1 MLERWVGLLFSH
13 HSIIPRCHHSER
25 CLQSTRKTQSKT
37 LKMCNTLAPCRRSL
51 VITAVFALA
60 LLFAIAARAG
70 ERAEDVWVV
79 SMRCVPRCGP
89 LQSAPEGIRYW
100 RLQDDCRLEQAEAA
114 DFQADG
120 TTPTVVFIHGNDTDA
135 DQAVTKGMYAY
146 RSIRGAVGD
155 RAFRYVIWSWPSER
169 VCRRNRNDV
178 PLKAAFCDVESYY
191 LAAWLNTLPAGTK
204 VGLAGHSFGPRIIAG
219 AAHLLAGGTIAGRQ
233 LPAETVAAWK
243 SGKRNPLRAVLLA
256 AAVDAGSFAPCGR
269 SSRRALHTGEGSDYR
284 KRLRPEVALVSLAI
298 RPRRTGSD
306 GFRRPVLRRRA
317 VKSRGHRRKLHGR
330 QAPRL
335 ALLLFGARTS
345 SIAGRSTRFSTNR
358 DSRRRRKRHSF
369 SPRVHAG
376 TNRNTVESA
385 E

>member
-1 MLERWVGLLFSH
+1 MGGEH
-13 HSIIPRCHHSER
+13 
-25 CLQSTRKTQSKT
+25 
-37 LKMCNTLAPCRRSL
+37 
-51 VITAVFALA
+51 AL
-60 LLFAIAARAG
+60 R
-70 ERAEDVWVV
+70 
-79 SMRCVPRCGP
+79 PRCGP

-120 TTPTVVFIHGNDTDA
+120 TSPTVVFIHGNDTDA
-135 DQAVTKGMYAY
+135 CQAVTKGMYAY

-155 RAFRYVIWSWPSER
+155 RAFRYVIWSWPAER

-191 LAAWLNTLPAGTK
+191 LAAWLNTLPTGTK

-219 AAHLLAGGTIAGRQ
+219 AAHLLAGGEISGRQ

-269 SSRRALHTGEGSDYR
+269 SSRRLSMLEKVLITENGCDRS
-284 KRLRPEVALVSLAI
+284 VALVSLAI
-298 RPRRTGSD
+298 RPRRAGSD

-317 VKSRGHRRKLHGR
+317 GKSRGHRRKLHGR

-335 ALLLFGARTS
+335 ALLLL
-345 SIAGRSTRFSTNR
+345 GRSRGRSLGGVHV
-358 DSRRRRKRHSF
+358 SRRIELLD
-369 SPRVHAG
+369 VG
-376 TNRNTVESA
+376 GSA
-385 E
+385 LV